1 MIWSATEEGLFKVR
15 RAVHDG
21 YKLRA
26 LVGFIAFEEKWAY
39 NVAVTPPDGREVN
52 LPTKGL
58 KADSVEAAFA
68 AADVLAT
75 AYFYG

>member
-1 MIWSATEEGLFKVR
+1 MIWSATEEGMLKVR

-26 LVGFIAFEEKWAY
+26 VVGFIAFEDKWAY
-39 NVAVTPPDGREVN
+39 SVAVTPPDGREVN

-58 KADSVEAAFA
+58 KADSLEAAFA
-68 AADVLAT
+68 AADKLAM
-75 AYFYG
+75 AYFYA